1 MKIEVIDID
10 RVKKKVEVIF
20 PEEKVTE
27 LREGVY
33 EELKK
38 HAKIKGFRPGKVPRS
53 ILTNYYKDYIND
65 EVKKRLI
72 EFSMADALSEAKVEP
87 LTEPVIDFMD
97 EKEQYGYTIECEVMP
112 EIEVPEYK
120 GVEVEVD
127 AIQVVDEDIDKRL
140 DGLRQMHA
148 EMITKDSDAGAQ
160 KGDFVI
166 IKYQGYIDDKPLK
179 DVATEGYP
187 MELGS
192 PRSLP
197 ELENDIYGMKPGEE
211 KDINVEF
218 PEDYPGKDLA
228 GKAVLFKV
236 LLKDIREK
244 RLPEINDEFAKDIN
258 YEDMEKARE
267 GIREEIKKEKEN
279 LRKQFVS
286 QKVIETLING
296 ADIPVPERL
305 REKRIE
311 AMMNDAMA
319 RFDAN
324 SFAPEDIEQF
334 ANNIRTEFDK
344 KAEEGIKAD
353 IILSKIADREGI
365 KTEESDVYERMKKL
379 AEDTKRSYDDVK
391 NFYEKNKLMD
401 YLRSNITQEKTV
413 KFLTDNAIIREKA

>member
-179 DVATEGYP
+179 DVASEGYP